1 MIKINNLYDN
11 LKEICKNR
19 KSRRTFNDVPVSDDL
34 IEKILY
40 IAKTSPY
47 ASGKHNWDITIIN
60 DKDVLKNIA
69 NVVRDKISLLT
80 NYIDDEYVDGFKQ
93 YSSNFEFFENAPA
106 VIFLDFRIQKSVSLM
121 FKENHNENINETII
135 NISDFTSNLKN
146 EISIWER
153 DNLVKSISCVAMMIL
168 LACESLG
175 LGACYMTGPLIAEK
189 EISQIINLKKG
200 RNIGAIIPIGYY

>member
-11 LKEICKNR
+11 LKEICENR
-19 KSRRTFNDVPVSDDL
+19 KSRRTFKDIPVSDDL

-47 ASGKHNWDITIIN
+47 SSGKHNWDIKIIN
-60 DKDVLKNIA
+60 DKEILKNIA
-69 NVVRDKISLLT
+69 NAVRDKNAKLT
-80 NYIDDEYVDGFKQ
+80 NYIDDEYVKGFIQ
-93 YSSNFEFFENAPA
+93 YSSNFIFFENAPA
-106 VIFLDFRIQKSVSLM
+106 VIFLNFRIQKSFSLM
-121 FKENHNENINETII
+121 FKKNLSENLNESILND
-135 NISDFTSNLKN
+135 SDFTLNLKN
-146 EISIWER
+146 EISEWDR
-153 DNLVKSISCVAMMIL
+153 DNFVKSISCVAMLIL